1 MEDATITG
9 HNKVTLLLFIG
20 QKCNCIFSQDDMF
33 TVDLLFNF
41 HAQYLSRQL
50 LAEPKNGNWWL
61 H

>member
-50 LAEPKNGNWWL
+50 LAEPKNGN
-61 H
+61 